1 MLITI
6 KYRVR
11 CFVRD
16 SWQEHGADDRK
27 HALNIVRV
35 HNSPPNAYT
44 KGNLAYAV
52 AVTPKG
58 KRVKIG

>member
-1 MLITI
+1 
-6 KYRVR
+6 VR